1 MNIKEIINIEETIST
16 KLFKNITYPWEVL
29 YNLENKIIDLGKEL
43 DKIHYKEIEKKIW
56 IGKNVIIDKYS
67 VINPPCIIDDNTKI
81 LPFSHIKGS
90 VIIGKSNVIGSNT
103 EIKNSILF
111 NDTKIPHM
119 NYVGD
124 SILGYNS
131 HLGAGVKISNQKL
144 DKTNI
149 KVNNIDTN
157 LTKLGAIIGDNV
169 NVGCNAV
176 LNPGT
181 IIGKNTNIYP
191 LLNIRG
197 IIPQNRIIKTNDIE
211 NLKIM

>member
-16 KLFKNITYPWEVL
+16 NLFKNITYPWEAL
-29 YNLENKIIDLGKEL
+29 YNLENKIIELGKEL
-43 DKIHYKEIEKKIW
+43 DKTHYKEIEKNIW
-56 IGKNVIIDKYS
+56 IGKNVIIDKFS
-67 VINPPCIIDDNTKI
+67 VINPPCIIDDSTKI

-90 VIIGKSNVIGSNT
+90 VIIGKNNVIGSNT

-111 NDTKIPHM
+111 NNTKIPHF

-131 HLGAGVKISNQKL
+131 HLGTGVKISNQKL

-181 IIGKNTNIYP
+181 IIEKNTNIYP

>member
-43 DKIHYKEIEKKIW
+43 DKIHYKEIEKNIW

-81 LPFSHIKGS
+81 
-90 VIIGKSNVIGSNT
+90 
-103 EIKNSILF
+103 
-111 NDTKIPHM
+111 PHF

-169 NVGCNAV
+169 NVGCNTV

-197 IIPQNRIIKTNDIE
+197 IIPQNRIIKINDIE

>member
-29 YNLENKIIDLGKEL
+29 YNLENKIIELGKEL
-43 DKIHYKEIEKKIW
+43 DKIHYKEIEKNIW

-90 VIIGKSNVIGSNT
+90 VIIGKNNVIGSNT
-103 EIKNSILF
+103 EIKKSILF
-111 NDTKIPHM
+111 NNTKIPHF

-131 HLGAGVKISNQKL
+131 HLGSGVKINNQKL

-169 NVGCNAV
+169 NVGCNTV